1 MQRLFVTVGAQMPFD
16 RLVAAMDRWAATHP
30 GCRVL
35 AQIGASD
42 LAPRHLT
49 WARFLSPSELERA
62 YDEAHA
68 VVGHAGTGTLLA
80 ALERGR
86 PIVVLPRRADLRE
99 TRNDHQLA
107 TAARFAELA
116 GVSVAWSE
124 RELPRAIERLA
135 AAPPTL
141 RLAQEASGPLVRRIA
156 AFLAQD

>member
-1 MQRLFVTVGAQMPFD
+1 MGALP
-16 RLVAAMDRWAATHP
+16 
-30 GCRVL
+30 L
-35 AQIGASD
+35 A
-42 LAPRHLT
+42 
-49 WARFLSPSELERA
+49 ERA
-62 YDEAHA
+62 RAGLRRGA
-68 VVGHAGTGTLLA
+68 RRRRSRGTGTLLA

-124 RELPRAIERLA
+124 RELPRALERLA